1 MSRAVDGEVGCTRPG
16 MIYRGNCVVAPVS
29 SGSVALVGLVVLLA
43 SSVPFVPTGE
53 VVSGAAA
60 LTQSVPWL
68 LVVLAVVVAASVAGD
83 AVMLLGVRALARLS
97 RRRSTGEPTGDS
109 AGEQTGPTG
118 LRGRVDAWLRRLG
131 GTVRDN
137 AFTSV
142 VTGRLVPGGRAPV
155 IVALALERY
164 PLHRFVGADLV
175 ACTAWAGVYVALGA
189 LGGRVSGHPLVGT
202 AVAVAAAV
210 ALGAG
215 MQLVGAQRRAHAR
228 RTAQEAQEAPE
239 APEAPEAQG
248 VELTAPGGT
257 RSPVR

>member
-1 MSRAVDGEVGCTRPG
+1 
-16 MIYRGNCVVAPVS
+16 VAPVS

-83 AVMLLGVRALARLS
+83 SVMLLGVRALARLA
-97 RRRSTGEPTGDS
+97 RRRPTSPTSPTSLTSLTGGEP
-109 AGEQTGPTG
+109 AGVPG

-175 ACTAWAGVYVALGA
+175 ACTAWASVYVALGA

-215 MQLVGAQRRAHAR
+215 LQVVGAQRRAHAR
-228 RTAQEAQEAPE
+228 RDA
-239 APEAPEAQG
+239 G
-248 VELTAPGGT
+248 VTAPGGT

>member
-1 MSRAVDGEVGCTRPG
+1 VQRSAGPFGATG
-16 MIYRGNCVVAPVS
+16 MIRQSNCVVAPVS

-68 LVVLAVVVAASVAGD
+68 LVVLAVVVVASVAGD
-83 AVMLLGVRALARLS
+83 SLMLLGVRALARLAH
-97 RRRSTGEPTGDS
+97 RRPTSPTG
-109 AGEQTGPTG
+109 AAPTG
-118 LRGRVDAWLRRLG
+118 LRGRVDTWLRRLG
-131 GTVRDN
+131 GTVRAN

-175 ACTAWAGVYVALGA
+175 ACTAWASTYVALGA
-189 LGGRVSGHPLVGT
+189 LGGQVSGHPLVGT

-215 MQLVGAQRRAHAR
+215 LQVVGAQRRAHAR
-228 RTAQEAQEAPE
+228 RTAQPTGPVEPE
-239 APEAPEAQG
+239 A
-248 VELTAPGGT
+248 LTAPGGT

>member
-1 MSRAVDGEVGCTRPG
+1 
-16 MIYRGNCVVAPVS
+16 MIHRGNFAEVPVS

-60 LTQSVPWL
+60 LTPSVPWL

-83 AVMLLGVRALARLS
+83 SVMLLGVRALARLS
-97 RRRSTGEPTGDS
+97 HRRASAADPT
-109 AGEQTGPTG
+109 APTALTG
-118 LRGRVDAWLRRLG
+118 LRGRLDGWLRRLG

-215 MQLVGAQRRAHAR
+215 MQVVGAQRRAHAR
-228 RTAQEAQEAPE
+228 RHATTGSE
-239 APEAPEAQG
+239 
-248 VELTAPGGT
+248 VTAPGGT

>member
-1 MSRAVDGEVGCTRPG
+1 
-16 MIYRGNCVVAPVS
+16 VAPVS

-68 LVVLAVVVAASVAGD
+68 LVVLAVVVVASVAGD
-83 AVMLLGVRALARLS
+83 SLMLLGVRALARLAH
-97 RRRSTGEPTGDS
+97 RRPTSPTGTDLTELS
-109 AGEQTGPTG
+109 APSEPSEPLPPTG
-118 LRGRVDAWLRRLG
+118 LRGRVDTWLRRLG
-131 GTVRDN
+131 GTVRAN

-164 PLHRFVGADLV
+164 PLHRFIGADLV
-175 ACTAWAGVYVALGA
+175 ACTAWASTYVALGA
-189 LGGRVSGHPLVGT
+189 LGGQVSGHPLVGT

-215 MQLVGAQRRAHAR
+215 LQVVGAQRRAHAR
-228 RTAQEAQEAPE
+228 RTARPSQDTGPTGPVAP
-239 APEAPEAQG
+239 G
-248 VELTAPGGT
+248 TLTAPGGT